1 LRVTARN
8 PATVDISD
16 CARPVAAIAR
26 FDRRQ
31 IASVIALSAGISAC
45 GGSDRAAVCDR
56 GLENRI
62 QFAGYSLQYFWN
74 RSSMQ
79 QSKII
84 LSKLLLL
91 VSLPLVIMLAIL
103 SDVVGITVYPD

>member
-1 LRVTARN
+1 LCKAGGLPLLDPIAGKLAAQQPCPRAYRH
-8 PATVDISD
+8 A
-16 CARPVAAIAR
+16 VAAAER
-26 FDRRQ
+26 
-31 IASVIALSAGISAC
+31 L
-45 GGSDRAAVCDR
+45 VCDR

-62 QFAGYSLQYFWN
+62 RFPGYSLQYFWN

-91 VSLPLVIMLAIL
+91 VSLPLVVMLAIL

>member
-1 LRVTARN
+1 
-8 PATVDISD
+8 
-16 CARPVAAIAR
+16 
-26 FDRRQ
+26 
-31 IASVIALSAGISAC
+31 
-45 GGSDRAAVCDR
+45 
-56 GLENRI
+56 
-62 QFAGYSLQYFWN
+62 
-74 RSSMQ
+74 MQ